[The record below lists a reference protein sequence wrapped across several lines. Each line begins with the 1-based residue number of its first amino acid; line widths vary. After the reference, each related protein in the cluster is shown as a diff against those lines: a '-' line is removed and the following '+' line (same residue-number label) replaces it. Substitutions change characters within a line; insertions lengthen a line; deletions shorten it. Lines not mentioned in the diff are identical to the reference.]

1 MFEVEQTKTCN
12 ASGLVTY
19 YIFCMMECS
28 FISNQQVCFFSIGI
42 MVMLLCVITLLMLY
56 LFLRSLPSV
65 SFSFFSSL
73 SLGRFCGH
81 FITLFLKKKN
91 LWDKTSPFLL
101 TPSWDSEKMGCISEY
116 YVCSNYIIRLPRF
129 YILINHA
136 MVFEK
141 KLFYT

>member
-81 FITLFLKKKN
+81 FITLFLKKK
-91 LWDKTSPFLL
+91 KTYEIRHHHFCLHQAGTVRRWVVYQNITCVVTTLL
-101 TPSWDSEKMGCISEY
+101 GCQDFIY
-116 YVCSNYIIRLPRF
+116 
-129 YILINHA
+129 
-136 MVFEK
+136 
-141 KLFYT
+141 